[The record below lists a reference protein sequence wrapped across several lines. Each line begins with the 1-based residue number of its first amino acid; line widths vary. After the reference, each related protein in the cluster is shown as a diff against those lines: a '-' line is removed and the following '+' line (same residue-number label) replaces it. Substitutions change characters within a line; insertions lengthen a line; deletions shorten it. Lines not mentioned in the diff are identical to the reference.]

1 MYLCNMFF
9 LIDTVDIASYA
20 DDNTP
25 SIIGKKLYK
34 VEKKIEIALAKL
46 FKWFRENG
54 MKANQE

>member
-1 MYLCNMFF
+1 MFF

>member
-1 MYLCNMFF
+1 MFF

-34 VEKKIEIALAKL
+34 VEKKNRNSIGKTI
-46 FKWFRENG
+46 
-54 MKANQE
+54 